1 LEKAIATVMLT
12 VAGIT
17 AVIAVMNALMPA
29 ISRTNGS
36 LVASADSVDARI
48 STSIEIIHASGAD
61 ASPTVETWTKN
72 VGSIA
77 ISPLDRVDVFFGPGD
92 AFVRVPYGGPG
103 CVAPC
108 WDFTLE
114 NDTVWNPTATLRLTL
129 TLDYDLA
136 TGTTYYIKVVAPNG
150 ISDARFF
157 TV

>member
-17 AVIAVMNALMPA
+17 AVIAVLNALMPA
-29 ISRTNGS
+29 ISRTSGS

-48 STSIEIIHASGAD
+48 STSIEIIHATGLD
-61 ASPTVETWTKN
+61 ASPTVDTWAKN

-77 ISPLDRVDVFFGPGD
+77 ITPLDRVDVFFGPGD
-92 AFVRVPYGGPG
+92 SFLRVPYGGPG

-108 WDFTLE
+108 WDYTIE

-129 TLDYDLA
+129 TLDYNLVA
-136 TGTTYYIKVVAPNG
+136 GTTYYIKVVAPNG

>member
-1 LEKAIATVMLT
+1 MEKAIATVMLT

-17 AVIAVMNALMPA
+17 AIIAVMNALMPA

-48 STSIEIIHASGAD
+48 STSIEIIHAAGAD
-61 ASPTVETWTKN
+61 ASPTVDAWAKN
-72 VGSIA
+72 IGSIS
-77 ISPLDRVDVFFGPGD
+77 IRPLDRVNVFFGPGES
-92 AFVRVPYGGPG
+92 FVRVPYGGPG

-108 WDFTLE
+108 WDYSLE
-114 NDTVWNPTATLRLTL
+114 NDTVWNPAATLRLTL

-136 TGTTYYIKVVAPNG
+136 AGTTYYVKIVAPNG

>member
-1 LEKAIATVMLT
+1 MEKAIATVMLT

-17 AVIAVMNALMPA
+17 AIIAVMNALMPA

-48 STSIEIIHASGAD
+48 STSIEIIHAAGAD
-61 ASPTVETWTKN
+61 ASPTVDAWAKN
-72 VGSIA
+72 IGSIS
-77 ISPLDRVDVFFGPGD
+77 IRPLDRVDVFFGPGES
-92 AFVRVPYGGPG
+92 FVRVPYGGPG

-108 WDFTLE
+108 WDYSLE
-114 NDTVWNPTATLRLTL
+114 NDTVWNPAATLRLTL
-129 TLDYDLA
+129 TLDYNLA
-136 TGTTYYIKVVAPNG
+136 AGTTYYVKIVAPNG